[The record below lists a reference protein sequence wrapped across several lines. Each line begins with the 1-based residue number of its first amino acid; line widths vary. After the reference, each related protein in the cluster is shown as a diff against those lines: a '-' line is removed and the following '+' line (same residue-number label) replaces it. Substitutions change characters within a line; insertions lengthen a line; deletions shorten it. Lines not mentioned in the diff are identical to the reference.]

1 MCIRDSVGVGV
12 YAASAPPEVTRVL
25 ADGERTALPDL
36 RVALGDRLV
45 LPNCSD
51 LTWASIDFDEATLAA
66 LPARLGEL
74 ADPLAR
80 SVCWQSLDDGVAR
93 GVVHPRLFLD
103 AIARSWPRETHP
115 ALFLSLIHI
124 QTIIRDRL

>member
-1 MCIRDSVGVGV
+1 MTPKPSPTTTTVSYTHLDVYKRQV

-25 ADGERTALPDL
+25 ADRERTALPDL
-36 RVALGDRLV
+36 RVAPGDRLV

-93 GVVHPRLFLD
+93 GVVDPCLLYTSRCV
-103 AIARSWPRETHP
+103 
-115 ALFLSLIHI
+115 
-124 QTIIRDRL
+124 